1 MLKSERREA
10 KQRKQK
16 HGMRLSGRSVK
27 TVLARQSTGS
37 IGLAAKR
44 KRGRRRTGREE
55 GFS

>member
-16 HGMRLSGRSVK
+16 HGMRVFGRSVK
-27 TVLARQSTGS
+27 TVLARQATGS

-44 KRGRRRTGREE
+44 KRGRRSR
-55 GFS
+55 